1 MSKDKKSLELTTD
14 ECALIFACLMSIGPK
29 LPADDSKMCCD
40 LALKLLKL

>member
-14 ECALIFACLMSIGPK
+14 ECALIFACLMYIGPK
-29 LPADDSKMCCD
+29 LPTDESKTCCD